1 MSTAADTRKLTP
13 RGRDRRQSLLD
24 FATRR
29 FAENGYHPTSVAD
42 IVDGV
47 GVGKGVFYWYFPSK
61 DDLLREIL
69 RESIYDLRKTQQAA
83 IDGVDSPLA
92 KLEAGVRASMAWSI
106 THPDILRLVA
116 FAWTEQT
123 FAEALRK
130 GDQILLADT
139 AKHLRAAIEAGD
151 IEPGDPELLAIAVN
165 GVTRQLSSPDTG
177 TNTANGVTV
186 IDEAQIQERIELGVR
201 VVLHGIRG

>member
-1 MSTAADTRKLTP
+1 MSTAADERKLTP
-13 RGRDRRQSLLD
+13 RGRDRRQSLIAY
-24 FATRR
+24 ATKR

-69 RESIYDLRKTQQAA
+69 RDSIYDLRKTQQAS
-83 IDGVDSPLA
+83 IDAVDAPLD
-92 KLEAGVRASMAWSI
+92 KLEAGVRASMAWSM
-106 THPDILRLVA
+106 THPEILRLVA

-123 FAEALRK
+123 FAEALRR
-130 GDQILLADT
+130 GEQILVADT
-139 AKHLRAAIEAGD
+139 AKHLRAAIDAGD
-151 IEPGDPELLAIAVN
+151 IADGDPELLAVAVN
-165 GVTRQLSSPDTG
+165 GISRQLSTPDTG
-177 TNTANGVTV
+177 QAKGGATPS

-201 VVLHGIRG
+201 MVLHGVRG